1 MLCAAELRPVRQSM
15 HRPFAV
21 QAEVNMQ
28 FATEPPPIRQAKQRL
43 PAILFSIALHGSV
56 LAFAL
61 QLGIAARTKVIAPAS
76 FRTQMLVEHVGASH
90 AARIPLPTME
100 TAPHTRNPAPNTE
113 ATRKTILPV
122 EAEQQRLSGGGAP
135 KDPHA
140 GNGSGLGLRGSGDDA
155 EDAQPAFPIFS
166 PHPSVTERSL
176 LPATE
181 EKVVVDVKVDA
192 LGAVVGETL
201 VQGVGNQLD
210 QIVLD
215 VVRTW
220 RFQPA
225 TVNGKPVPAEA
236 ELIFPF
242 NTRYPISDS

>member
-1 MLCAAELRPVRQSM
+1 M
-15 HRPFAV
+15 HRPFPA
-21 QAEVNMQ
+21 QAEVTMQ
-28 FATEPPPIRQAKQRL
+28 FATEPAPIQLAKRRL
-43 PAILFSIALHGSV
+43 PAVLLSVALHGSV
-56 LAFAL
+56 LGFVL
-61 QLGIAARTKVIAPAS
+61 LLGITARTRAIEPVP
-76 FRTQMLVEHVGASH
+76 FRTLMLVEHVGASH
-90 AARIPLPTME
+90 AAKIPLPTME

-122 EAEQQRLSGGGAP
+122 EPEPPRISGGGAP
-135 KDPHA
+135 QNPHA
-140 GNGSGLGLRGSGDDA
+140 GNGSGQGLRGSGDDA

-225 TVNGKPVPAEA
+225 TVNGKPVAAEA

-242 NTRYPISDS
+242 NPRYPISDS